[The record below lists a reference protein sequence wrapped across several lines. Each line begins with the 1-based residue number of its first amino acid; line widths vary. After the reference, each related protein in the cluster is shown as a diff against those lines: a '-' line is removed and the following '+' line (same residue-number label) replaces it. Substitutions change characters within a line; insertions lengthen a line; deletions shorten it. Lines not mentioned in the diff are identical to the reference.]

1 MLDSV
6 DNMACWQSA
15 APSGDAYNG
24 KPLGCAIDMDT
35 SSVPP
40 TGQPDLFR
48 SWYAE
53 AANPE
58 LSRKKKV
65 VV

>member
-1 MLDSV
+1 
-6 DNMACWQSA
+6 
-15 APSGDAYNG
+15 
-24 KPLGCAIDMDT
+24 MDT